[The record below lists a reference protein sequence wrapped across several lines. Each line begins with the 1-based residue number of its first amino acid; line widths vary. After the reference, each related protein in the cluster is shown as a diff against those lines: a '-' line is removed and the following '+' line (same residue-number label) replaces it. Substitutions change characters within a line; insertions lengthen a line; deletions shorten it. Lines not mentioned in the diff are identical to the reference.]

1 MPLSF
6 SGAFSPRPPVCSFP
20 ARRPGES
27 SAVRDAQ
34 SRSEGRGLPG
44 AATSR
49 PRGSHNLRH
58 LLHGRETGTL
68 GHPRSVPGSGGRGR
82 SQRGWPALGGDAA
95 GREATPRRQECRDV
109 VPHTRDTP
117 PHSCPDPA
125 PSLRGPPRAS
135 LEGSILALSFIYFF
149 EKDCIYS
156 FEREK
161 ARESTNRGRGRS
173 RPHPP
178 FIRELPFPMQGL
190 DPGP

>member
-20 ARRPGES
+20 APRPGEG
-27 SAVRDAQ
+27 SALRDVQ
-34 SRSEGRGLPG
+34 SGSKGRGLPG

-58 LLHGRETGTL
+58 LLHVRETGTL
-68 GHPRSVPGSGGRGR
+68 GHPESVPGSGGRGR

-95 GREATPRRQECRDV
+95 GHEATPGSRSAV
-109 VPHTRDTP
+109 TLLPTLGDTP

-125 PSLRGPPRAS
+125 PSLRGPPCAS
-135 LEGSILALSFIYFF
+135 LEGPMLALSFIYFF

-173 RPHPP
+173 RPPHLSENSPSQCRGS
-178 FIRELPFPMQGL
+178 I
-190 DPGP
+190 PGP